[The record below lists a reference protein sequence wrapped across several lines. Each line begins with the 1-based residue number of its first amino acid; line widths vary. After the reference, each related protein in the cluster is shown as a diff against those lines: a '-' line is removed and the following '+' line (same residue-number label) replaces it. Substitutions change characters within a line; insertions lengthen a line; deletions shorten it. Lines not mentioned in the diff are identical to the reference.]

1 MEIRDISKLFNRTQ
15 PSQGPARPT
24 GADAESSAR
33 QTKGSADGLQLSDL
47 GRLLSEL
54 RRAAEAVPEVRSE
67 RVQELRRAIQN
78 GELVANPDAIAEALL
93 RQGLLDDLLGR

>member
-33 QTKGSADGLQLSDL
+33 GAQESADGLQLSDL
-47 GRLLSEL
+47 GRLLAEL
-54 RRAAEAVPEVRSE
+54 RKAAEAVPEVRSE
-67 RVQELRRAIQN
+67 RVQELRQAIRS
-78 GELVANPDAIAEALL
+78 GELVANPDAIAEALV
-93 RQGLLDDLLGR
+93 RQGILDDLLGR